1 MSGQDEDCVATMEQ
15 SVLEIESNKGLNG
28 YEESDDSSDF
38 ARHRSK
44 PTTALAESRTFV
56 IVRYGTLSTVAL
68 LLTLSCPAQHEKQ
81 VVGELLL
88 AYILTVAS
96 FLLVQGSDPGFLST
110 DVLSDLESDE
120 DGLLL
125 PPADAGEPT
134 EIKAENSD
142 IFKSRKRE
150 ARENTLQQ
158 KSSTHSTSFSKNG
171 SPSSDTIRLS
181 SSSSDICS
189 ANRTHQSNLPQH
201 VDEEF
206 YRGTR
211 RKFCDICNVAPPLRS
226 HHCRKCQRCVATF
239 DHHCG
244 LVGKCIGERN
254 HCRFWWFL
262 LIQAVSFLRLC
273 SAVGSSRTGGWM
285 ALLIHGF
292 QWDSLRV
299 AMAKTYLYP
308 LTLVALGMLVV
319 HSFFAV
325 SNSTTFECTK
335 GPRHL
340 DYLKGTKESDFP
352 FSKGCFRN
360 LQQFCCQ
367 RDTICQ
373 RQRVWAPI
381 VWQTPGKTIRDSEDW
396 WEHPWQNKYW
406 SCC

>member
-1 MSGQDEDCVATMEQ
+1 MSGQDEDSIIIMEK
-15 SVLEIESNKGLNG
+15 SVLEIEINKGLNG

-38 ARHRSK
+38 VRHRSQ
-44 PTTALAESRTFV
+44 PTTSLAESPTFV
-56 IVRYGTLSTVAL
+56 IVRYGTLSTVAVL
-68 LLTLSCPAQHEKQ
+68 LALSCPAQRTGQ

-110 DVLSDLESDE
+110 DVLTDLESDE

-125 PPADAGEPT
+125 PSADGEPT
-134 EIKAENSD
+134 DSEGESAIFQHNKKAAKIPVLRTN
-142 IFKSRKRE
+142 
-150 ARENTLQQ
+150 
-158 KSSTHSTSFSKNG
+158 STHSPSPPEKM
-171 SPSSDTIRLS
+171 SPSLDTIS
-181 SSSSDICS
+181 FPSSSSDKQA
-189 ANRTHQSNLPQH
+189 ANRTQQQH
-201 VDEEF
+201 VDDEC

-211 RKFCDICNVAPPLRS
+211 RKFCDVCNFTPPLRS

-244 LVGKCIGERN
+244 LVGTCIGERN

-292 QWDSLRV
+292 QWDSLLV

-308 LTLVALGMLVV
+308 LTLVALSMLVV

-340 DYLKGTKESDFP
+340 DYLQGTKESDFP

-373 RQRVWAPI
+373 RHSAWAPI
-381 VWQTPGKTIRDSEDW
+381 VWQPPGKIIRDSEDW